1 MGYNYGAGCYKRV
14 KSSIRF
20 ITVVGIVFS
29 LILWAVVFLEPRFFL
44 HLFTSEQELIEKG
57 IPALQIYFCGI
68 FMMALQF
75 VGQSTNVA
83 LNRPKQAVFF
93 LSVPEGDHRS
103 AADDPA
109 ADDRRSW
116 NRRRVLGRTGVECDR
131 RHGLFCDNACHCVA
145 DAEGE
150 GSGQFGCTIRKDTL
164 MY

>member
-1 MGYNYGAGCYKRV
+1 M
-14 KSSIRF
+14 
-20 ITVVGIVFS
+20 GIVFS

-93 LSVPEGDHRS
+93 LPVPEGDHCGTV
-103 AADDPA
+103 DDPA
-109 ADDRRSW
+109 ADDRRSR
-116 NRRRVLGRTGVECDR
+116 NGRSVLGGTGVECDR
-131 RHGLFCDNACHCVA
+131 RYCLLCGNARHSMA
-145 DAEGE
+145 GAERIKKA
-150 GSGQFGCTIRKDTL
+150 SA
-164 MY
+164 